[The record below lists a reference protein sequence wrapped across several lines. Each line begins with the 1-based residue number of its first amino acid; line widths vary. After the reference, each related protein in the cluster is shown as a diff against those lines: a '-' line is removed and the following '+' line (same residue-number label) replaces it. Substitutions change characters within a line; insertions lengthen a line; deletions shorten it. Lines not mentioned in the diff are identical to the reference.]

1 MEGYM
6 KSILVTGATGF
17 LGRTVV
23 DRLLVEGYRLRCT
36 VRDVKRAEHLVRRG
50 VEIVVGDLADASFA
64 QRASVEVDV
73 IVHAAALLGGWGGKE
88 SFVRNNLEATRNL
101 LEGAMRSCV
110 RQFVFVSSATS
121 YGRTTDRRI
130 TEDTSTRVESDP
142 YCETKLE
149 CEELVRSYS
158 ARSGMKATILRPVII
173 YGAYDL
179 RFLPRVIEHMRRG
192 TMLAVGR
199 VNQGPP
205 LVYSKDVAA
214 FITASLLHQNSPFEI
229 FNLCSPESVSWERIV
244 REVGVALE
252 LPTQVSRI
260 PLSIA
265 FAAGGLL
272 EFIWKLF
279 RAKSP
284 PILTRFLVGMIG
296 LNYDFDASKA
306 LLVAGFP
313 GFTPFSAGLK
323 ETLDWFCRRERHL
336 NLIPRGLDDGKCGH
350 EYLAAHEAA
359 L

>member
-1 MEGYM
+1 
-6 KSILVTGATGF
+6 
-17 LGRTVV
+17 
-23 DRLLVEGYRLRCT
+23 
-36 VRDVKRAEHLVRRG
+36 
-50 VEIVVGDLADASFA
+50 
-64 QRASVEVDV
+64 
-73 IVHAAALLGGWGGKE
+73 
-88 SFVRNNLEATRNL
+88 
-101 LEGAMRSCV
+101 
-110 RQFVFVSSATS
+110 
-121 YGRTTDRRI
+121 
-130 TEDTSTRVESDP
+130 
-142 YCETKLE
+142 
-149 CEELVRSYS
+149 
-158 ARSGMKATILRPVII
+158 MKATILRPVII